1 MVPARVQPPRTRT
14 TKGYFMASTTVPH
27 PTTRFERGITLALE
41 HFEEI
46 TRTAPWTWE
55 VPSCSGEHTYTTN
68 LKTSECSCPDRTPE
82 GEECKHLA
90 ASRYVKAK
98 TGVCE
103 GCRQRFRHHELYPVG
118 EGNLTFFEDELL
130 CEDCAIGAGIL

>member
-1 MVPARVQPPRTRT
+1 MLLIDQSLAHPAPQ
-14 TKGYFMASTTVPH
+14 
-27 PTTRFERGITLALE
+27 TTRFERGITLAQE

-46 TRTAPWTWE
+46 TRIAPWIWS
-55 VPSCSGEHTYTTN
+55 VPSETGTGIYAVN

-82 GEECKHLA
+82 GETDKHVVA
-90 ASRYVKAK
+90 ARYVKAR

-103 GCRQRFRHHELYPVG
+103 GCRRRFRHSELYPVG

-130 CEDCAIGAGIL
+130 CEDCAIGAGVL